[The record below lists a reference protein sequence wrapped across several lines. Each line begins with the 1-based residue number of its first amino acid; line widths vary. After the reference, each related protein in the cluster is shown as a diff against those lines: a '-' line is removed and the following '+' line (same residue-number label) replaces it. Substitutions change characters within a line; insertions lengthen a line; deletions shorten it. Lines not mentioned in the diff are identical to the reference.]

1 MLYLD
6 YLKMFPPFQY
16 LFISFLFLVSFL
28 IHYIQD
34 LFISYFFL
42 VYLTTNTNKRSHF
55 FTTFFSL
62 KKQFTR
68 QYKHKKDFY
77 NLFCADSAFVKKL
90 NKSSNPFKVVRR
102 RMSFR
107 SP

>member
-6 YLKMFPPFQY
+6 YSTMIPPF
-16 LFISFLFLVSFL
+16 
-28 IHYIQD
+28 QD
-34 LFISYFFL
+34 LFISYLFL
-42 VYLTTNTNKRSHF
+42 VYLPTDTNKRSHF
-55 FTTFFSL
+55 LTTFFSL